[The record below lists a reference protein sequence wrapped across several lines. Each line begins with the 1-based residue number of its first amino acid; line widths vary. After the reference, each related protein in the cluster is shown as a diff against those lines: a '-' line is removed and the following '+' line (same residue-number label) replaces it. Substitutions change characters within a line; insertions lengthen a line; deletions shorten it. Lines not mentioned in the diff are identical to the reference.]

1 MIDAIIITA
10 NGDESVVTDGVLY
23 LDKDKMIKWKS
34 DEEVNQKGNITN
46 ITISEIVNWPIKN
59 DTNRPSR

>member
-34 DEEVNQKGNITN
+34 DEEVNQKANITN